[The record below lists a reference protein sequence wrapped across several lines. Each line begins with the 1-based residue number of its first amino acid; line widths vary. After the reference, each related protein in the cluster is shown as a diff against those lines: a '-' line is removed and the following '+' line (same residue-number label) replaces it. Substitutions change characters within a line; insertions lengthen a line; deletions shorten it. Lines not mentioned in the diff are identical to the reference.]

1 MFNNVD
7 NDEMYYRNRK
17 YLFDNFD
24 RSDVLRG
31 EYVSPYR
38 VDLIKEEHISGQEE
52 YTDFYFTYDDYYGS
66 PLNEIIRRNEKGE
79 IKGYSC
85 SCENFKNTNSCVH
98 LMSCFRWYADK
109 IFYVKPDIK
118 TISNIIIDNLATA
131 NKPVIKKEVFLELEI
146 LSENGYH
153 KKLYSLKVKMG
164 INKMYTYN
172 NKQTSFLHA
181 ASLGENE
188 FRFGKDFTYNFNENY
203 LNEKSLKI
211 FKHINRHIPDLIRN
225 FIDEDT
231 LRELL
236 ENLKDLKM
244 SFKYNNLSIDFI
256 KEGFPLESTI
266 NSLDENNYE
275 LNIDTSDLEVICN
288 EYVYY
293 KGNIYYL
300 NNGEFFLVSL
310 LLQGKL
316 DKLII
321 PKDKLK
327 DFSVGLLPIIKNNT
341 NVEDKI
347 KDEIVIIN
355 EPKVSLYFDLNKSNI
370 LVKIKLKYNE
380 EIDYFDNKSNVLR
393 DINFENDLI
402 NNILSYGFVIDKNR
416 IIMNDLEKIVN
427 FIEEGLIFLSDKYE
441 VFTTENFKK
450 LNLKKEFNMSSTFSI
465 GKDNILTY
473 NFNLDGIDS
482 DELVNIFKSI
492 KDKKKYYKL
501 KNNSIIDLE
510 NNNLNE
516 MMSLTDE
523 LDFSDE
529 EIINGKGEI
538 LKYRAIYLDSLNK
551 SVVKTD
557 NLFKNFIDNFYKYKD
572 CDVKLNTEDKK
583 VLRDY
588 QITGVKWLYNLD
600 KTGFGGILADEMGLG
615 KTIELIYYIKE
626 ILKDNESSTFL
637 IVVPTSLLYNWK
649 YEFNKF
655 APEIKVKM
663 INGLKSK
670 RVDLIEN
677 GNFNVYITTYGLL
690 REDEDIYKE
699 KGFHAVILDEAQNI
713 KNPLA
718 GINKAA
724 KSIKS
729 DVKFALTGTPLENS
743 LIELWSIFDFIMP
756 GYLSKYG
763 KFNKKYKI
771 HEFDESTS
779 ILLDNLS
786 NQIKPF
792 ILRRRKKDVVKELPE
807 KIENNIFID
816 LCDEQKKLYVAELD
830 KVKEEINKALEEGG
844 MSKVRFMIL
853 PLLTKL
859 RQICIDPK
867 IVYEDY
873 DGGSNKID
881 RFIEI
886 VEEVISN
893 GEKIL
898 VFTSF
903 RTALN
908 IVNEE
913 LKKKNIKSHI
923 IDGTVSSKDRIERV
937 NDFNENDEVKVF
949 LIMLKSGGTG
959 LNLTAA
965 STVIHLDL
973 WWNPQAEN
981 QATDRAHRIG
991 QKKVVEVIRLVS
1003 KGTIEEKVLELGEK
1017 KKELMKKLIDT
1028 NQMDNNILSDLTEN
1042 DIKNLLAYENK

>member
-1 MFNNVD
+1 MFGEID
-7 NDEMYYRNRK
+7 NDKLYYKNRDF
-17 YLFDNFD
+17 LFDHFE

-31 EYVSPYR
+31 EYCSPYR
-38 VDLIKEEHISGQEE
+38 VDLIKEEHVKGQEE
-52 YTDFYFTYDDYYGS
+52 YTDFYFRYNDYYS
-66 PLNEIIRRNEKGE
+66 DYVSEVIRRNEKGE
-79 IKGYSC
+79 VKGYSC
-85 SCENFKNTNSCVH
+85 SCEKYKNTSSCPH
-98 LMSCFRWYADK
+98 LITCFRWYSDK
-109 IFYVKPDIK
+109 IFYVKPDLK
-118 TISNIIIDNLATA
+118 EVSNIIIDNFVKI
-131 NKPVIKKEVFLELEI
+131 NKPIIKKEVFLDLEI
-146 LSENGYH
+146 LSQGNYYN
-153 KKLYSLKVKMG
+153 KIYSLRVKLG
-164 INKMYTYN
+164 KDKMYTYN
-172 NKQTSFLHA
+172 NKQSSFIHA
-181 ASLGENE
+181 IKSGENE
-188 FRFGKDFTYNFNENY
+188 FKFGKDFTFNFDENF
-203 LNEKSLKI
+203 LNEKSSKV
-211 FKHINRHIPDLIRN
+211 FKFINRHITDLN
-225 FIDEDT
+225 KNYIDEIVM
-231 LRELL
+231 REFL
-236 ENLKDLKM
+236 EYLKELKV
-244 SFKYNNLSIDFI
+244 SFKYNGVNINYI
-256 KEGFPLESTI
+256 KEGFPIDTSI
-266 NSLDENNYE
+266 DSLDEKNYK
-275 LNIDTSDLEVICN
+275 LDIDISDLEILCV
-288 EYVYY
+288 EFAYY

-300 NNGEFFLVSL
+300 NSEESTLVDLIIQGE
-310 LLQGKL
+310 L

-327 DFSVGLLPIIKNNT
+327 DFSLGILPIIKNNT
-341 NVEDKI
+341 NVESKL

-370 LVKIKLKYNE
+370 VVKIKLKYNE
-380 EIDYFDNKSNVLR
+380 EIDYFDSKGNVLR
-393 DINFENDLI
+393 DINFENNLI
-402 NNILSYGFVIDKNR
+402 NSLLLYGFVVDKNK

-427 FIEEGLIFLSDKYE
+427 FIEEGLMDLSSKYE

-450 LNLKKEFNMSSTFSI
+450 LNLKKDFNMSSTFSI

-473 NFNLDGIDS
+473 NFNLDGIES

-510 NNNLNE
+510 NSNLNE
-516 MMSLTDE
+516 MMDLTDE
-523 LDFSDE
+523 LDFTDE

-538 LKYRAIYLDSLNK
+538 LKFRAIYLDSLNK
-551 SVVKTD
+551 SVIKTD
-557 NLFKNFIDNFYKYKD
+557 NLFNNFIDNFYKYKD
-572 CDVKLNTEDKK
+572 SDIKLSTEDKK
-583 VLRDY
+583 ILRDY

-649 YEFNKF
+649 YEFKKF
-655 APEIKVKM
+655 ASEIKVKL
-663 INGLKSK
+663 INGVKSK

-690 REDEDIYKE
+690 REDEVIYKE
-699 KGFHAVILDEAQNI
+699 KRFHAVILDEAQNI
-713 KNPLA
+713 KNPFA
-718 GINKAA
+718 GITRAA
-724 KSIKS
+724 KEVKS
-729 DVKFALTGTPLENS
+729 NVKFALTGTPLENS

-756 GYLSKYG
+756 GYLSKYD
-763 KFNKKYKI
+763 KFNRKYKI
-771 HEFDESTS
+771 HEFDENTN

-792 ILRRRKKDVVKELPE
+792 ILRRRKKEVVKELPE
-807 KIENNIFID
+807 KIENNIYID
-816 LCDEQKKLYVAELD
+816 LSDEQKKLYVAELD
-830 KVKEEINKALEEGG
+830 KVKEEVNKALDEGG
-844 MSKVRFMIL
+844 MSKVRFMLL

-873 DGGSNKID
+873 DGGSNKIE
-881 RFIEI
+881 RFTEI

-913 LKKKNIKSHI
+913 LNKKGIKTYI
-923 IDGTVSSKDRIERV
+923 IDGSVSSKDRINRV
-937 NDFNENDEVKVF
+937 DDFNEKDDVKVF

-1017 KKELMKKLIDT
+1017 KRELMTKLIDN
-1028 NQMDNNILSDLTEN
+1028 NQMDNNILSDLTEK

>member
-38 VDLIKEEHISGQEE
+38 VDLIKEKHISGQEE

-79 IKGYSC
+79 VKGYSC

-118 TISNIIIDNLATA
+118 TISNIIIDSLATA

-146 LSENGYH
+146 LPENGYH
-153 KKLYSLKVKMG
+153 KKLYSLKVKLG

-256 KEGFPLESTI
+256 KKGFPLESTI

-393 DINFENDLI
+393 DINFENELI

-427 FIEEGLIFLSDKYE
+427 FIEEGLIFLSSKYE

-626 ILKDNESSTFL
+626 ILKENKESTFL
-637 IVVPTSLLYNWK
+637 VVVPTSLLYNWK

-718 GINKAA
+718 GITKAA
-724 KSIKS
+724 KAIKS

-756 GYLSKYG
+756 GYLSKYD

-867 IVYEDY
+867 IVYVGY

>member
-1 MFNNVD
+1 MIKVNNIIK
-7 NDEMYYRNRK
+7 EMELLAPT
-17 YLFDNFD
+17 YLKEDFDNVGLMVGD
-24 RSDVLRG
+24 KNKEVKKVLLALDCTLK
-31 EYVSPYR
+31 V
-38 VDLIKEEHISGQEE
+38 IEE
-52 YTDFYFTYDDYYGS
+52 
-66 PLNEIIRRNEKGE
+66 
-79 IKGYSC
+79 
-85 SCENFKNTNSCVH
+85 
-98 LMSCFRWYADK
+98 A
-109 IFYVKPDIK
+109 
-118 TISNIIIDNLATA
+118 
-131 NKPVIKKEVFLELEI
+131 KKENVELI
-146 LSENGYH
+146 ITHHPL
-153 KKLYSLKVKMG
+153 
-164 INKMYTYN
+164 
-172 NKQTSFLHA
+172 
-181 ASLGENE
+181 
-188 FRFGKDFTYNFNENY
+188 
-203 LNEKSLKI
+203 I
-211 FKHINRHIPDLIRN
+211 FKRPSSITT
-225 FIDEDT
+225 DT
-231 LRELL
+231 
-236 ENLKDLKM
+236 
-244 SFKYNNLSIDFI
+244 
-256 KEGFPLESTI
+256 
-266 NSLDENNYE
+266 
-275 LNIDTSDLEVICN
+275 
-288 EYVYY
+288 
-293 KGNIYYL
+293 
-300 NNGEFFLVSL
+300 
-310 LLQGKL
+310 LQGK
-316 DKLII
+316 KII
-321 PKDKLK
+321 EL
-327 DFSVGLLPIIKNNT
+327 IKN
-341 NVEDKI
+341 DI
-347 KDEIVIIN
+347 
-355 EPKVSLYFDLNKSNI
+355 SLYSSHTNLDSVENGLNELSN
-370 LVKIKLKYNE
+370 LYNV
-380 EIDYFDNKSNVLR
+380 Y
-393 DINFENDLI
+393 
-402 NNILSYGFVIDKNR
+402 
-416 IIMNDLEKIVN
+416 
-427 FIEEGLIFLSDKYE
+427 
-441 VFTTENFKK
+441 TTENFKK
-450 LNLKKEFNMSSTFSI
+450 LNIKNKLSMSSTFSI

-473 NFNLDGIDS
+473 NFNLDGVDS

-626 ILKDNESSTFL
+626 ILKENKESTFL
-637 IVVPTSLLYNWK
+637 VVVPTSLLYNWK

-718 GINKAA
+718 GITKAA

-756 GYLSKYG
+756 GYLSKYD

-867 IVYEDY
+867 IVYEGY

-991 QKKVVEVIRLVS
+991 QNKVVEVIRLVS

>member
-1 MFNNVD
+1 
-7 NDEMYYRNRK
+7 
-17 YLFDNFD
+17 
-24 RSDVLRG
+24 
-31 EYVSPYR
+31 
-38 VDLIKEEHISGQEE
+38 
-52 YTDFYFTYDDYYGS
+52 
-66 PLNEIIRRNEKGE
+66 
-79 IKGYSC
+79 
-85 SCENFKNTNSCVH
+85 
-98 LMSCFRWYADK
+98 MSCFRWYADK

-146 LSENGYH
+146 LPENGYH

-626 ILKDNESSTFL
+626 ILKENKESTFL
-637 IVVPTSLLYNWK
+637 VVVPTSLLYNWK

-718 GINKAA
+718 GITKAA

-756 GYLSKYG
+756 GYLSKYD

-923 IDGTVSSKDRIERV
+923 IDGTVPSKDRIERV